1 MSNIRIFAFADES
14 SPMIDQQIV
23 AMHRNGLQGL
33 EIRNVDNENVSF
45 ISLEKAKE
53 VRKKMDDA
61 GLITWSIGSP
71 IGKIDIEK
79 DDFAKHLDVFRHT
92 LELADILG
100 AENIRLFSFFIPEG
114 KDPADYKNEVI
125 DRMGAFADA
134 AKGSNVVLCHENEK
148 GIYGDMANRCL
159 EVLQAVPSIK
169 GIFDPANFVQCG
181 QDTLQAWNLLKPYI
195 KYMHIKDALADG
207 NVVPAG
213 QGIGNVKQIV
223 GDFIANGGKEF
234 TLEPHLAVFAGLSAL
249 ERENE
254 KSVVGHQF
262 VYESNEQA
270 FDAACNAFKC
280 LL

>member
-23 AMHRNGLQGL
+23 AMHRNALHGL

-148 GIYGDMANRCL
+148 GIYGDMADRCL
-159 EVLQAVPSIK
+159 EVLQAVPAIK

-181 QDTLQAWNLLKPYI
+181 QDTLKAWDMLKPYI

-223 GDFIANGGKEF
+223 ADFIANGGKEF
-234 TLEPHLAVFAGLSAL
+234 TLEPHLAVFSGLSDL

-254 KSVVGHQF
+254 KSAVGHKF
-262 VYESNEQA
+262 VYASNEEA
-270 FDAACNAFKC
+270 FDAACAAFKT